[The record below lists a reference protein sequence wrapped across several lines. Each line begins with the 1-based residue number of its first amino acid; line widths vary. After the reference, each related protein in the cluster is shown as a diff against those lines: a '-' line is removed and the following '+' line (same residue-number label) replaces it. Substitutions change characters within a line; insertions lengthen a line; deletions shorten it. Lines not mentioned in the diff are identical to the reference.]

1 MKILKSNHTNINTKL
16 IQKSCFFSFF
26 FHSKTNILFL
36 SGGEQDVVQETQED
50 ELNYKLLYNNIYNS
64 AKQ

>member
-1 MKILKSNHTNINTKL
+1 M
-16 IQKSCFFSFF
+16 FFQFF
-26 FHSKTNILFL
+26 FHSKTNILVL